1 MTVYS
6 IFNSQPDFLSR
17 KQRGEWSTSVSMV
30 KIDVISHCSA
40 GPGELQTHSQSP
52 LEGVG
57 VGRADPEHS
66 TNYSTRA
73 TLPPPHNSSRAH
85 SPLPILISL
94 PLAKVSPQVP
104 LPPRAAAF
112 IFFQVVN
119 YNSRAKSTV
128 NFYSLHKQFNIL
140 QAFVSVV
147 QLPKKYS
154 LHLPSLSLHSV
165 FQFFSK
171 HIPFTHNVRRLP
183 NHAFFRK
190 KKVKNAFV
198 LLVLYAK
205 RAVHL
210 MTWPSKGQ
218 WPNLVNN
225 GAITAVNILVT
236 VKSNNC
242 HLAIIRKGRQ
252 LEYSP
257 CRFYLQSALHPKMS
271 SNDCTLSLIKINPKA
286 RRMSS

>member
-1 MTVYS
+1 MKHICLHGQDWCHQS
-6 IFNSQPDFLSR
+6 LLSWYWWITDPKPEPCGR
-17 KQRGEWSTSVSMV
+17 CWCGESRSPAQH
-30 KIDVISHCSA
+30 K
-40 GPGELQTHSQSP
+40 LQHQGNPSP
-52 LEGVG
+52 
-57 VGRADPEHS
+57 A
-66 TNYSTRA
+66 
-73 TLPPPHNSSRAH
+73 HNSSRAH

-94 PLAKVSPQVP
+94 PLAKESPQFP
-104 LPPRAAAF
+104 LPPSAAAF

-128 NFYSLHKQFNIL
+128 NFYSLPKQFSIL

-147 QLPKKYS
+147 QHPKKYS
-154 LHLPSLSLHSV
+154 LHLPPLSLHSV

-171 HIPFTHNVRRLP
+171 NTPFTHNVRRFP
-183 NHAFFRK
+183 NNACFRK
-190 KKVKNAFV
+190 KKFKNILV
-198 LLVLYAK
+198 LLVLNAK
-205 RAVHL
+205 QDVHL
-210 MTWPSKGQ
+210 MTWLSKGQ
-218 WPNLVNN
+218 LPNLVNN

-271 SNDCTLSLIKINPKA
+271 SNDYTWSLIKINPKA